1 MYSLPMIKHPSLMSY
16 ISVTLWCS
24 QFDCRRECGCGSFL
38 LWTTGGSSLGTETMR
53 RRHGSSP
60 LVDGREAWQGVTCH
74 FHWAAYPWLHW
85 GVCHHCRLYTV
96 SPTLKQD
103 GYTWRYS
110 NNLNFLQVELMK
122 LLNCSHHLS
131 TSTEAVLNISL
142 KSTPRK
148 SARAGITLDRTGIWQ
163 TISR

>member
-1 MYSLPMIKHPSLMSY
+1 MA
-16 ISVTLWCS
+16 
-24 QFDCRRECGCGSFL
+24 EA
-38 LWTTGGSSLGTETMR
+38 E
-53 RRHGSSP
+53 RHGRVSLAIFIEQPILDSIEEYAITVACPQCHRLSS
-60 LVDGREAWQGVTCH
+60 RM
-74 FHWAAYPWLHW
+74 
-85 GVCHHCRLYTV
+85 
-96 SPTLKQD
+96 D

-110 NNLNFLQVELMK
+110 NNLNFLQEVELMK

-148 SARAGITLDRTGIWQ
+148 SARAGVTLDRTGIWQ